1 MLSISSLS
9 TASLA
14 TQNQKARYAA
24 TFPIASCAFKMGPLC
39 HSQAAANV
47 SSDSARNMSIA
58 VTMFFGNIGSLV
70 STWAFQSWDGPK
82 YHIGNGLNFATSST
96 MMIIASGTLVWMRW
110 DNKKRENRT
119 VDVEL
124 AGLSQ
129 QEVEEL
135 E

>member
-24 TFPIASCAFKMGPLC
+24 TFPIASCAFKMGSLC

-70 STWAFQSWDGPK
+70 STWAFQSRDGPE

-96 MMIIASGTLVWMRW
+96 MMIIATGTLVWMRW